1 MDTRDYY
8 YDIEF
13 IFIESRYFIENKDQ
27 KIDKL
32 LNKPEEINIFI
43 RDIVEENTLENM
55 KKKNVMLFYKNIGK
69 KDTNIIKLELYN
81 NKLQEN
87 IENIIKFISNKY
99 EDKKSIENSE
109 SNILSLKKPS
119 QNIPIQIYIP
129 LFDEN
134 IIEYRY
140 HTDGK
145 VIKVDKNKIFS
156 KDLSDSLFKYYIRT
170 TYTNK
175 FSNFLKY
182 SNELIL
188 QYRKEKDIKYIKY
201 YQDLYKYTNDV
212 SFRNSK
218 QAEEDLHKCQIY
230 RSINYLDKDLLDI
243 NVNNYYLIDGIKI
256 KDNYLGNDIGNTNK
270 EYKNKCIGKF
280 HIIKGY
286 NKLNYKFNLKL
297 KALFDDTNGK
307 DYITF
312 NVYVKVY
319 SGGLFMVCEIKP
331 EILKSIEMIEKS
343 TSSII
348 GKNKY
353 FIYPFNFENNKIF
366 TSFEINRRNYNTI
379 FFFPKKTLIEEKDIL
394 NYSKKHEDIVDL
406 FSDALKIKHFCN
418 QLNKENKIL
427 SDSQIKKQ
435 IDTFIRVIFKKNSN
449 FYFFKIKEKIQDK
462 NYYKL
467 ELDEIQKIEKKNNQY
482 KVNIVLNL
490 FKKKDNV
497 INCRKNRFYL
507 LKTIKS
513 LLSGGKSK
521 KLRTYKNKKLR
532 IYKNKRY
539 TYKV

>member
-1 MDTRDYY
+1 MNTRDYY

-32 LNKPEEINIFI
+32 LNKPQENNTFI
-43 RDIVEENTLENM
+43 QDIIEENTLENM
-55 KKKNVMLFYKNIGK
+55 KKKNVMLYKDIGK

-99 EDKKSIENSE
+99 EDKKSTVENNQF
-109 SNILSLKKPS
+109 NILSLKKPT

-140 HTDGK
+140 HTNGK
-145 VIKVDKNKIFS
+145 VIKVDKNKIFN
-156 KDLSDSLFKYYIRT
+156 KYLSESLFKYYIRT

-182 SNELIL
+182 TNELIL

-201 YQDLYKYTNDV
+201 YQDLYKYQNDA

-218 QAEEDLHKCQIY
+218 QAEQDLYKCQIY
-230 RSINYLDKDLLDI
+230 RSINYLDKDILNI
-243 NVNNYYLIDGIKI
+243 NVNDYYLIDGIKI
-256 KDNYLGNDIGNTNK
+256 KDNYLGNDVGNENK

-280 HIIKGY
+280 QIIKGY

-312 NVYVKVY
+312 NVYIKVY
-319 SGGLFMVCEIKP
+319 SGGLFMICEIKP

-366 TSFEINRRNYNTI
+366 TSFEINRRNYNTV

-449 FYFFKIKEKIQDK
+449 FYFFKIKEKIYDK

-467 ELDEIQKIEKKNNQY
+467 ELDEIQTIEKKNNQY
-482 KVNIVLNL
+482 KANIVLNL

-513 LLSGGKSK
+513 LLSGGQTK
-521 KLRTYKNKKLR
+521 KLRRN
-532 IYKNKRY
+532 KNKRY
-539 TYKV
+539 THKV